1 MTVSIQLLSIIFN
14 LFIFIV
20 NSQCTFDEFMAIRK
34 SDFLYKCKYDGF
46 TIYENQ
52 LNDLNLNNPKHYNK
66 NPENYVETEDFL

>member
-1 MTVSIQLLSIIFN
+1 
-14 LFIFIV
+14 
-20 NSQCTFDEFMAIRK
+20 MAIRK